1 MIFKAMLDL
10 LDKNRYL
17 PNYSVE
23 RRVDL
28 LINLF
33 LEDILTAFY
42 STQVRLVVP
51 ELSLRKESNNRSDK
65 LDYLCVFAETKQPIF
80 VELKTDAK
88 SFDPKQ
94 ASMYLKHSASWPK
107 CVDKLKEIVKAS
119 GYRVKYFRLISKL
132 LDAGLIT
139 LTDEG
144 DGKLI
149 EDLSTL
155 SGKLVTQS
163 EKIEFSRKL
172 IRLSDYYS
180 ASWPNEVAILY
191 LVPNDENLK
200 KQVHSACEG
209 KAEVLDFAQ
218 IDNMIKDHKIDP
230 NMKNITEFQELIE
243 FLNKPMEYE

>member
-1 MIFKAMLDL
+1 MIFKSLLDL
-10 LDKNRYL
+10 LAKNSCM
-17 PNYSVE
+17 PNYSIE

-42 STQVRLVVP
+42 GTQVRFVVP
-51 ELSLRKESNNRSDK
+51 EFSLKKESNNQSDK
-65 LDYLCVFAETKQPIF
+65 LDYLCIFAETNQPIF

-88 SFDPKQ
+88 SFDLKQ
-94 ASMYLKHSASWPK
+94 ASMYVKHSASWPK
-107 CVDKLKEIVKAS
+107 CVDKLKEIIKAS
-119 GYRVKYFRLISKL
+119 GYRVKYFRLIKELFNS
-132 LDAGLIT
+132 GLIA

-180 ASWPNEVAILY
+180 ANWPNEVAILY

-200 KQVHSACEG
+200 KQIDSACEG

-218 IDNMIKDHKIDP
+218 IDKMIEDHKIDP
-230 NMKNITEFQELIE
+230 NMKNIAEFRELIG
-243 FLNKPMEYE
+243 FLNIPMECG